1 MTHPTDMERRAQ
13 KTGWWGMKEKIYSA
27 ELNTFPFAAT
37 DYMKII
43 AILYIYFPLVK
54 SSPSVTVKVEVVCEV
69 WPGRALRDKLR
80 WYMTHGDSIKTL
92 DLRHLEKWRSHMLGS
107 CDIYKIKLFF
117 LNIWSYISCSL
128 SSVLL
133 FLFSFPPTNVWIL
146 NNRSKVEGDR
156 FSRDCDGAGCVC
168 G

>member
-1 MTHPTDMERRAQ
+1 MERGR
-13 KTGWWGMKEKIYSA
+13 KLWVMKDKIYSV
-27 ELNTFPFAAT
+27 ELKHLPLSGT

-69 WPGRALRDKLR
+69 GPGRALRDKLR

-92 DLRHLEKWRSHMLGS
+92 DLRHLEKWRSPMLGS

-117 LNIWSYISCSL
+117 LNIWSYISCFPAFL
-128 SSVLL
+128 VL
-133 FLFSFPPTNVWIL
+133 PPHTNVWIS

-156 FSRDCDGAGCVC
+156 FSRDCGDNGACVDKWNKVKLC
-168 G
+168 FW